1 MYVLLTFRMIPNIIK
16 NATNDLSKSVL
27 ASLNFLKEDQAD
39 EDSSDDDI
47 DTSRIILQGNNGN
60 TANHNA
66 TLDDLVSEEA
76 ALHEFDFLSGETAN
90 TNEGKLSNGKI

>member
-27 ASLNFLKEDQAD
+27 ASLDFLKEDQAD

-76 ALHEFDFLSGETAN
+76 ALHEVDFLSGETAN